1 MAAPDEASERGWVT
15 WANAVTALRL
25 LAIPVYLV
33 LVLATDHRALAAWLL
48 GVLGATDWVD
58 GYLARRLHQVSAI
71 GKILDPTA
79 DRILVVAGL
88 VSVAVVG
95 AVPWWFAG
103 LTLAR
108 EVLVSSVTLA
118 LAALGARR
126 IDVLFWGKVSTFALM
141 TTYPLFL
148 LCSNPHHAALA
159 AWQRDGRVVGYVVG
173 VLGLALAW
181 VVAAGY
187 VGPARRALAEG
198 RAARRSRVV

>member
-1 MAAPDEASERGWVT
+1 MATADEASERGWAT
-15 WANAVTALRL
+15 WPNAVTGVRL
-25 LAIPVYLV
+25 LAIPVYLL
-33 LVLATDHRALAAWLL
+33 LVLATDHRAIAAWLL

-58 GYLARRLHQVSAI
+58 GYLARRLHQVSAL
-71 GKILDPTA
+71 GKVLDPTA

-108 EVLVSSVTLA
+108 EVIVSAVTLVI
-118 LAALGARR
+118 AALGARR
-126 IDVLFWGKVSTFALM
+126 IDVLWWGKVSTFALM

-148 LCSNPHHAALA
+148 LCSNPHHAALTG
-159 AWQRDGRVVGYVVG
+159 WQRDGRVAGYVLG

-187 VGPARRALAEG
+187 VGPARRALIEG
-198 RAARRSRVV
+198 RAARASRVV

>member
-1 MAAPDEASERGWVT
+1 MAGPDEGSEGGWAT
-15 WANAVTALRL
+15 WANAVTVLRL

-33 LVLATDHRALAAWLL
+33 LVLATDHRAIAAWLL

-58 GYLARRLHQVSAI
+58 GFLARRLHQVSAL
-71 GKILDPTA
+71 GKVLDPTA

-108 EVLVSSVTLA
+108 EVIVSGVTLV

-126 IDVLFWGKVSTFALM
+126 IDVLYWGKVSTFALM

-148 LCSNPHHAALA
+148 LCSNPHHAALV
-159 AWQRDGRVVGYVVG
+159 AWQRDGRVAGYVVG
-173 VLGLALAW
+173 GLGLALAW

-198 RAARRSRVV
+198 RAARTGRVV

>member
-1 MAAPDEASERGWVT
+1 MAAPDEASDAGWVT

-33 LVLATDHRALAAWLL
+33 VVLATDHRAVAAWLL

-108 EVLVSSVTLA
+108 EVLVSSVTLVI
-118 LAALGARR
+118 AALGARR
-126 IDVLFWGKVSTFALM
+126 IDVLFWGKVSTFTLM

-159 AWQRDGRVVGYVVG
+159 AWQRDGRVAGYVVG

-198 RAARRSRVV
+198 RAARRGRVV

>member
-1 MAAPDEASERGWVT
+1 MAAPDEASERGWAT

-181 VVAAGY
+181 LVAAGY

>member
-1 MAAPDEASERGWVT
+1 MATADEASERGWAT
-15 WANAVTALRL
+15 WPNAVTGVRL
-25 LAIPVYLV
+25 LAIPVYLF
-33 LVLATDHRALAAWLL
+33 LVLATDHRAIAAWLL

-58 GYLARRLHQVSAI
+58 GYLARRLHQVSAL
-71 GKILDPTA
+71 GKVLDPTA

-108 EVLVSSVTLA
+108 EVIVSAVTLVI
-118 LAALGARR
+118 AALGARR
-126 IDVLFWGKVSTFALM
+126 IDVLWWGKVSTFALM

-148 LCSNPHHAALA
+148 LCSNPHHAALTG
-159 AWQRDGRVVGYVVG
+159 WQRDGRVAGYVLG

-187 VGPARRALAEG
+187 VGPARRALIEG
-198 RAARRSRVV
+198 RAARASRVV

>member
-159 AWQRDGRVVGYVVG
+159 AWQRDGRVVGYVIG

>member
-1 MAAPDEASERGWVT
+1 MAAPDEASDAGWVT

-33 LVLATDHRALAAWLL
+33 VVLATDHRAVAAWLL

-108 EVLVSSVTLA
+108 EVLVSSVTLVI
-118 LAALGARR
+118 AALGARR
-126 IDVLFWGKVSTFALM
+126 IDVLFWGKVSTFTLM

-159 AWQRDGRVVGYVVG
+159 AWQRDGRVAGYVVG

-198 RAARRSRVV
+198 RAAQRGRVV

>member
-1 MAAPDEASERGWVT
+1 MATADEASERGWAT
-15 WANAVTALRL
+15 WPNAVTGVRL
-25 LAIPVYLV
+25 LAIPVYLF
-33 LVLATDHRALAAWLL
+33 LVLATDHRAIAAWLL

-58 GYLARRLHQVSAI
+58 GYLARRLHQVSAL
-71 GKILDPTA
+71 GKVLDPTA

-108 EVLVSSVTLA
+108 EVIVSAVTLVI
-118 LAALGARR
+118 AALGARR
-126 IDVLFWGKVSTFALM
+126 IDVLWWGKVSTFALM

-148 LCSNPHHAALA
+148 LCSNPHHAALTG
-159 AWQRDGRVVGYVVG
+159 WQRDGRVAGYVLG

-187 VGPARRALAEG
+187 VGPARRALIEG
-198 RAARRSRVV
+198 RAG

>member
-1 MAAPDEASERGWVT
+1 MAAADEASGRGWAT
-15 WANAVTALRL
+15 WPNAVTVLRL

-58 GYLARRLHQVSAI
+58 GYLARRLHQVSAL
-71 GKILDPTA
+71 GKVLDPTA
-79 DRILVVAGL
+79 DRVLVVAGL

-103 LTLAR
+103 LSLAR
-108 EVLVSSVTLA
+108 EVIVSGVTLA
-118 LAALGARR
+118 IAALGARR

-159 AWQRDGRVVGYVVG
+159 AWQRDGRVAGYVIG

-198 RAARRSRVV
+198 RAARAGRVV